1 MVLQDPLSAV
11 NPRHK
16 VGRAI
21 AEPLRHLTGL
31 SAAERRAQVHAL
43 LSLVGLD
50 PSVIARL
57 PSQLS
62 GGQVQRVGLARG
74 LATRPALV
82 VLDEAV
88 SNLDAPLQ
96 IEILDRLT
104 VLRRREQ
111 GTAFLLVTHDIRL
124 ARRSRI
130 GSSFSTT
137 GGSSTR
143 RRVDRGSSFS
153 IRPRASSSTQ
163 SSRPSQGCKLMQRI
177 TVTLD
182 HELVEA
188 VDRIAEV
195 RCYAGRSEAMRDLLR
210 RGLAEARRER
220 DPDHACVATFS
231 FVAEAGVRDLGQ
243 RLAEEQRARHDL
255 VITQVQVPLDH
266 EAARFTPSSCAAGS
280 GKIHAFVD
288 AIATQRGVRHDSLSI
303 IPARIE
309 VVDHP
314 HGHTPHPHEHIRT

>member
-1 MVLQDPLSAV
+1 
-11 NPRHK
+11 
-16 VGRAI
+16 
-21 AEPLRHLTGL
+21 
-31 SAAERRAQVHAL
+31 
-43 LSLVGLD
+43 
-50 PSVIARL
+50 
-57 PSQLS
+57 
-62 GGQVQRVGLARG
+62 
-74 LATRPALV
+74 
-82 VLDEAV
+82 
-88 SNLDAPLQ
+88 
-96 IEILDRLT
+96 
-104 VLRRREQ
+104 
-111 GTAFLLVTHDIRL
+111 
-124 ARRSRI
+124 
-130 GSSFSTT
+130 
-137 GGSSTR
+137 
-143 RRVDRGSSFS
+143 
-153 IRPRASSSTQ
+153 
-163 SSRPSQGCKLMQRI
+163 MQRI

-220 DPDHACVATFS
+220 DPDHACVATFT

-266 EAARFTPSSCAAGS
+266 EAALHTLVLRGRVRE
-280 GKIHAFVD
+280 IHAFVD

>member
-1 MVLQDPLSAV
+1 M
-11 NPRHK
+11 
-16 VGRAI
+16 
-21 AEPLRHLTGL
+21 
-31 SAAERRAQVHAL
+31 
-43 LSLVGLD
+43 
-50 PSVIARL
+50 
-57 PSQLS
+57 
-62 GGQVQRVGLARG
+62 QRVGLARA
-74 LATRPALV
+74 LATRPALI

-88 SNLDAPLQ
+88 SNVDAPLQ
-96 IEILDRLT
+96 IEILDRLA
-104 VLRRREQ
+104 VLRREQ

-124 ARRSRI
+124 ARRFADRVVVLDA
-130 GSSFSTT
+130 

-143 RRVDRGSSFS
+143 RRAERGLRWG
-153 IRPRASSSTQ
+153 IRPRASSSTP
-163 SSRPSQGCKLMQRI
+163 SSRLPSGCKLMQRI

-195 RCYAGRSEAMRDLLR
+195 RCYAGRSERCATCCVEGSR
-210 RGLAEARRER
+210 RRAGSAN
-220 DPDHACVATFS
+220 PDHACVATFS

-266 EAARFTPSSCAAGS
+266 EAALHTLVLRGRVRE
-280 GKIHAFVD
+280 IHAFVD

-303 IPARIE
+303 IPAQIE

-314 HGHTPHPHEHIRT
+314 HGHAPHPHEHIRT